1 MRKLPIGCIK
11 QKCFTNYTMMF
22 LLDLDLDLLSVRSCI
37 VWFCFWWLASHMA
50 CDNTTLEFCQSID
63 AVLKTC
69 ISSSKI
75 DVYCIVTSNYNP
87 PKRYNKFETL
97 NVQEY
102 TTLFSYV
109 ASLGPN
115 GIFVFTIM
123 KIFNFCRN
131 PLSCCILYDRYTI
144 YFRQEEHGDTFMM
157 YLVNKA
163 GYLEMSR
170 CSKDS
175 AGRV

>member
-1 MRKLPIGCIK
+1 
-11 QKCFTNYTMMF
+11 
-22 LLDLDLDLLSVRSCI
+22 
-37 VWFCFWWLASHMA
+37 MA

-97 NVQEY
+97 KVQEY

-144 YFRQEEHGDTFMM
+144 YFRQEEHGDTFVI

-163 GYLEMSR
+163 MVISR
-170 CSKDS
+170 CPDAVKTVLAESNSTMFSRTDRFPFRYLF
-175 AGRV
+175 GQR